1 MSIKVNKKIAITFAM
16 ICLLLT
22 FCIVL
27 QVRTIEDASSPIAK
41 LTQDDELR
49 DEVLKWK
56 EKYDICAAQL
66 KRSDKK
72 LYKLRKK
79 AAQSDSE
86 AQSMQEEIK
95 NNNDFLGKTDVT
107 GPGIVITIKASSID
121 NQLKEDLDSIINEL
135 KNAGAESFEINEQRI
150 IFNSVIT
157 CKENTIEVNG
167 TSIQSPFIIQAIGDS
182 KMIYNALMR
191 PGGYIELLNKRV
203 DKVQVTKANRITIKK
218 TDAKFSTKYMKTVT

>member
-41 LTQDDELR
+41 LAQDDELR

-72 LYKLRKK
+72 LDKLRKK

-86 AQSMQEEIK
+86 AQNMQEEIK

-150 IFNSVIT
+150 IFNSV
-157 CKENTIEVNG
+157 
-167 TSIQSPFIIQAIGDS
+167 
-182 KMIYNALMR
+182 MR

>member
-1 MSIKVNKKIAITFAM
+1 MGKINHFHGDNILRTKENYDNLYANEEKAEKLLEDERKSATENNSELAEIQENIKT
-16 ICLLLT
+16 L
-22 FCIVL
+22 
-27 QVRTIEDASSPIAK
+27 S
-41 LTQDDELR
+41 TQ
-49 DEVLKWK
+49 
-56 EKYDICAAQL
+56 
-66 KRSDKK
+66 
-72 LYKLRKK
+72 
-79 AAQSDSE
+79 
-86 AQSMQEEIK
+86 
-95 NNNDFLGKTDVT
+95 LGLTDVT
-107 GPGIVITIKASSID
+107 GKGVIIKVDDAMVQSTFDPNSTIVHA
-121 NQLKEDLDSIINEL
+121 EDLISIVNEL

>member
-41 LTQDDELR
+41 LAQDDELR

-72 LYKLRKK
+72 LDKLRKK

-86 AQSMQEEIK
+86 AQNMQEEIK

-167 TSIQSPFIIQAIGDS
+167 TSIP
-182 KMIYNALMR
+182 
-191 PGGYIELLNKRV
+191 
-203 DKVQVTKANRITIKK
+203 ITFYYSSYRRFKN
-218 TDAKFSTKYMKTVT
+218 DL